1 VLYGRFNRFFFFFPQ
16 LLTMSLVALLSL
28 VQAACHC
35 MAELLGKIDPE
46 VCDFSYLDL
55 VKLSTFSV
63 GVAL

>member
-1 VLYGRFNRFFFFFPQ
+1 
-16 LLTMSLVALLSL
+16 
-28 VQAACHC
+28 